1 MTAAAS
7 SVANPIMR
15 PATIAWAVGVVLVVS
30 IANFLLP
37 LIPDTGD
44 VPRAAIITGDIVAAG
59 SIVLCLPLWQCKRWA
74 AIGIT
79 VINGFNALASIAGL
93 VEPDTG
99 TVVVVILTGIVLT
112 IVTILLM
119 WHPDSRRAY
128 RAR

>member
-7 SVANPIMR
+7 SLPHPIVR
-15 PATIAWAVGVVLVVS
+15 PATIAWAVGVVVIVS
-30 IANFLLP
+30 IANFFLP
-37 LIPDTGD
+37 LIPNTGD
-44 VPRAAIITGDIVAAG
+44 IPPAAIVTGDIVAAG

-74 AIGIT
+74 AIAIT
-79 VINGFNALASIAGL
+79 VLNGFNALASIAGL

-99 TVVVVILTGIVLT
+99 TVVVVILTGMVLT